1 MYRRENILRYALL
14 IVALLMPFIVNAQED
29 SVSYR
34 RERQD
39 YSVSVDFRVNSATL
53 DVNYRKNR
61 TVISRVDSLFKSLK
75 ADTTITI
82 ESVEF
87 SGSASPE
94 GNSPINSRLSR
105 ARMLEVEKYVRKHI
119 SFDDAVITY
128 NDRYVDWNHLVELVE
143 ADTTLAM
150 RDEVI
155 RISRSTYPDVK
166 DYKGQPMDGRI
177 PELKKLDDGKVWA
190 ELLRRYFVKMR
201 NGAVIM
207 KTYTDIPVIIERE
220 PEPETPAEEVVV
232 EESIEVM
239 PENYSDAVAS
249 GSHGI
254 DDMGAFDTALSTEY
268 NRTPLVSV
276 KTNLMAYSTLIP
288 NIGMEFRL
296 ADHWSAEITGLYSPF
311 NLFRHDLKTRVLATK
326 PEVRYW
332 FGEAMRKGHF
342 LGVHMPIAGFNIQL
356 NDDYRY
362 QDPKR
367 AVWGVGLNYGYA
379 MLLGKKQNWS
389 IDFTIGFGYM
399 DLRYNVYEGVRNG
412 KYVRTEEKFYFGP
425 TRIGVDLSYIINR
438 KRGK

>member
-1 MYRRENILRYALL
+1 MCRRENILRYALFV
-14 IVALLMPFIVNAQED
+14 VAFLMPFIANAQED

-34 RERQD
+34 RERHD
-39 YSVSVDFRVNSATL
+39 YSVSVDFRVNSTTL
-53 DVNYRKNR
+53 DPNYLNNR
-61 TVISRVDSLFKSLK
+61 TVISRVDSLFHKLK
-75 ADTTITI
+75 EDTTITI

-94 GNSPINSRLSR
+94 GNVTINNRLSR

-119 SFDDAVITY
+119 SFDKEIITY
-128 NDRYVDWNHLVELVE
+128 NDRYVDWNHLIELVE

-150 RDEVI
+150 RDEVL
-155 RISRSTYPDVK
+155 RICHSSYPEIK
-166 DYKGQPMDGRI
+166 DYKGQPVDGRI
-177 PELKKLDDGKVWA
+177 PELKKLNGGKIWSD
-190 ELLRRYFVKMR
+190 LLKRYFVKMR

-220 PEPETPAEEVVV
+220 PEPPVEVVEV
-232 EESIEVM
+232 EEPEPIEVM
-239 PENYSDAVAS
+239 PEDYSDAVNA

-254 DDMGAFDTALSTEY
+254 NDMGMFDTALSTEY
-268 NRTPLVSV
+268 KRTPLVSV

-332 FGEAMRKGHF
+332 FGEAMRRGHF
-342 LGVHMPIAGFNIQL
+342 LGVHVPIAGFNIQL
-356 NDDYRY
+356 SDDYRY
-362 QDPKR
+362 QDPR
-367 AVWGVGLNYGYA
+367 SAIWGVGLNYGYA

-399 DLRYNVYEGVRNG
+399 NLKYNVYEGVRNG
-412 KYVRTEEKFYFGP
+412 KYVRTDEKFYFGP